1 VIYQRRFADD
11 FSSARCFQ
19 NVKLPGSFPVMN
31 SAGRD
36 ICSDGGIL
44 DAQHLVLS
52 FTLRAKEYTHGNIS
66 FGFKQIKSLR
76 SKLRGI
82 PYPA

>member
-11 FSSARCFQ
+11 FSSARRFQ

-31 SAGRD
+31 GAGRD

-44 DAQHLVLS
+44 DAQHLILS
-52 FTLRAKEYTHGNIS
+52 FTLRAK
-66 FGFKQIKSLR
+66 K
-76 SKLRGI
+76 
-82 PYPA
+82 